1 MNTKQ
6 QYTKC
11 DVCKYRAGG
20 KCTVV
25 SNSFYCKEA
34 SDEFF
39 AYISKKKQ
47 QPQKVLKPWERKR

>member
-11 DVCKYRAGG
+11 DFCKYRTGG

-25 SNSFYCKEA
+25 ANSFYCKEV

-39 AYISKKKQ
+39 AYISKKKNNN
-47 QPQKVLKPWERKR
+47 KNH

>member
-11 DVCKYRAGG
+11 DFCKYRAGG

-39 AYISKKKQ
+39 ATEHA
-47 QPQKVLKPWERKR
+47 QKE

>member
-1 MNTKQ
+1 MSTKQ
-6 QYTKC
+6 QYAKC
-11 DVCKYRAGG
+11 DFCKYRAEG

-25 SNSFYCKEA
+25 SNYFYCKEA

-47 QPQKVLKPWERKR
+47 QSQKP